1 MIAAAA
7 TLGSAAYALPMLI
20 DPITPFAVPFLARPL
35 LLLVALAVA
44 AGTVGVLVHLRRLEF
59 ATDGLTHAVFPG
71 LAIGAALGGAAGLLP
86 GAIGAALAAAV
97 VLALIA
103 RRGQPR
109 DSAVA
114 IVLTTFFSF
123 GVVLISASRGAGGS
137 GSLGDFFF
145 GRLLTITWGELWI
158 SLALIAVAV
167 ALIAV
172 TGRGQLYAAFDT
184 AGARRAGLPVL
195 ALEIIGTI
203 AVALVVVAAAAS
215 VGTLLALA
223 VVIVPTAA
231 ARALTRSLRPAMLLS
246 ILFGALTGWLG
257 LWVVVQ
263 LAEWG
268 VDAAPGATVA
278 LTMVVGYLVALA
290 IGGLRGAAGRRR
302 VAGAERAAADPRA
315 DVPGRVDRADHA
327 GSEGAR

>member
-1 MIAAAA
+1 MMGLAG
-7 TLGSAAYALPMLI
+7 LV
-20 DPITPFAVPFLARPL
+20 DPFSPFTAPFLARPL
-35 LLLVALAVA
+35 LLLVALAIA

-59 ATDGLTHAVFPG
+59 STDGLTHAVFPG
-71 LAIGAALGGAAGLLP
+71 LAIGAALGGTAGLLP

-97 VLALIA
+97 VLALLS

-123 GVVLISASRGAGGS
+123 GVVLVSVSRGTGGS
-137 GSLGDFFF
+137 ISDFFF
-145 GRLLTITWGELWI
+145 GRLLTITWGDLTVA
-158 SLALIAVAV
+158 LTLIAIAV
-167 ALIAV
+167 ALIV
-172 TGRGQLYAAFDT
+172 GTGRQQLFAAFDA

-203 AVALVVVAAAAS
+203 AIALVVVAASAS

-223 VVIVPTAA
+223 VVIVPAAA
-231 ARALTRSLRPAMLLS
+231 ARALTRSLRAAIAVSM
-246 ILFGALTGWLG
+246 LFGAVTGWIG

-263 LAEWG
+263 LAMAG

-278 LTMVVGYLVALA
+278 LTMIAAYLLALA
-290 IGGLRGAAGRRR
+290 IGALRDRTSRPDDAQAPAVARR
-302 VAGAERAAADPRA
+302 
-315 DVPGRVDRADHA
+315 
-327 GSEGAR
+327 